1 MNNHDLE
8 RIGKVV
14 SIYMA
19 SHPAQATQYEAAD
32 LVNETVLIQLEGYGA
47 SRLDGDLQYSVLMA
61 ARRLARVDLKEK
73 TGHDFTYEEGSSPSG
88 RRNTEDD
95 FAQQIEIDD
104 WVASTLTQDQQFI
117 VSHLVGGFTQDDIA
131 AKVGVS
137 SSTIQRAVEEIREI
151 AKEHFDVN

>member
-32 LVNETVLIQLEGYGA
+32 LVNETVLILLEGYGGA
-47 SRLDGDLQYSVLMA
+47 KLDGDLQYSVLMA
-61 ARRLARVDLKEK
+61 ARRLARVNLKEK

-95 FAQQIEIDD
+95 FVQQMDIDD
-104 WVASTLTQDQQFI
+104 WIQTELTQDQQFI
-117 VSHLVGGFTQDDIA
+117 VNHLVSGHTQDDIA

-151 AKEHFDVN
+151 TKEHFDVN

>member
-1 MNNHDLE
+1 MNDTDIEMITKLSHAH
-8 RIGKVV
+8 IQ
-14 SIYMA
+14 
-19 SHPAQATQYEAAD
+19 SHPAQAKHYECGD
-32 LVNETVLIQLEGYGA
+32 LVNETVLVLLEGYSGCK
-47 SRLDGDLQYSVLMA
+47 LDGKLSFAVRHA
-61 ARRLARVDLKEK
+61 SERLARVELKEK
-73 TGHDFTYEEGSSPSG
+73 TGHDFSYEEGSSPSG

-104 WVASTLTQDQQFI
+104 WVASTLTQDQQFV

-137 SSTIQRAVEEIREI
+137 SSTIQRTIDEIREI

>member
-32 LVNETVLIQLEGYGA
+32 LVNETVLILLEGYGGA
-47 SRLDGDLQYSVLMA
+47 KLDGDLQYSVLMA

-73 TGHDFTYEEGSSPSG
+73 TGHDFSYEEGSSPSG

-95 FAQQIEIDD
+95 FVQQMDIDD
-104 WVASTLTQDQQFI
+104 WIQTELTQDQQFI
-117 VSHLVGGFTQDDIA
+117 VNHLVANFTQDDIA

>member
-32 LVNETVLIQLEGYGA
+32 LVNETVLILLEGYGGA
-47 SRLDGDLQYSVLMA
+47 KLDGDLQYSVLMA

-73 TGHDFTYEEGSSPSG
+73 TGHDFSYEEGSSPSG

-95 FAQQIEIDD
+95 FVQQMEIDD
-104 WVASTLTQDQQFI
+104 WIQTELTQDQQF
-117 VSHLVGGFTQDDIA
+117 VVNHLVSGHTQDEIA

-151 AKEHFDVN
+151 TKEHFDVN

>member
-14 SIYMA
+14 STYMA

-32 LVNETVLIQLEGYGA
+32 LVNETVLILLEGYGGA
-47 SRLDGDLQYSVLMA
+47 KLDGDLQYSVLMA
-61 ARRLARVDLKEK
+61 ARRLARLDLKEK
-73 TGHDFTYEEGSSPSG
+73 TGHDFSYEEGSSPSG

-95 FAQQIEIDD
+95 FTQQIEIDD
-104 WVASTLTQDQQFI
+104 WVASTLTQDQQFV

-137 SSTIQRAVEEIREI
+137 SSTIQRTIDEIREI

>member
-32 LVNETVLIQLEGYGA
+32 LVNETVLILLEGYGGA
-47 SRLDGDLQYSVLMA
+47 KLDGDLQYSVLMA
-61 ARRLARVDLKEK
+61 ARRLARVNLKEK

>member
-32 LVNETVLIQLEGYGA
+32 LVNETVLILLEGYGGA
-47 SRLDGDLQYSVLMA
+47 KLDGDLQYAVLMA
-61 ARRLARVDLKEK
+61 ARRLARVNLKEK

-95 FAQQIEIDD
+95 FVQQMDIDD
-104 WVASTLTQDQQFI
+104 WIRMELTQDQQFI
-117 VSHLVGGFTQDDIA
+117 VKHLVAGHTQEDIA

-151 AKEHFDVN
+151 TKEHFDVN

>member
-14 SIYMA
+14 SVYMA

-32 LVNETVLIQLEGYGA
+32 LVNETVLVLLEGYGGA
-47 SRLDGDLQYSVLMA
+47 KLDGDLQYSVLMA

-95 FAQQIEIDD
+95 FVQQIEIDD

-117 VSHLVGGFTQDDIA
+117 VSHLVDGYTQDDIA

>member
-32 LVNETVLIQLEGYGA
+32 LVNETVLILLEGYGGA
-47 SRLDGDLQYSVLMA
+47 KLDGDLQYSVLMA
-61 ARRLARVDLKEK
+61 ARRLARVNLKEK

-95 FAQQIEIDD
+95 FVQQMDIDD

-117 VSHLVGGFTQDDIA
+117 VNHLVAGFTQDDIA

-151 AKEHFDVN
+151 TKEHFDVN

>member
-32 LVNETVLIQLEGYGA
+32 LVNETVLILLEGYGGA
-47 SRLDGDLQYSVLMA
+47 KLDGDLQYSVLMA
-61 ARRLARVDLKEK
+61 ARRLARVNLKEK

-95 FAQQIEIDD
+95 FVQQMDIDD
-104 WVASTLTQDQQFI
+104 WIQTELTQDQQF
-117 VSHLVGGFTQDDIA
+117 VVNHLVSGHTQDEIA

-151 AKEHFDVN
+151 TKEHFDVN

>member
-32 LVNETVLIQLEGYGA
+32 LVNETVLILLEGYGGA
-47 SRLDGDLQYSVLMA
+47 KLDGDLQYSVLMA

-95 FAQQIEIDD
+95 FVQQMDIDD
-104 WVASTLTQDQQFI
+104 WVQTELTQDQQFV
-117 VSHLVGGFTQDDIA
+117 VSHLVSGHTQDDIA

-137 SSTIQRAVEEIREI
+137 RSTIKRTIDEIREI

>member
-32 LVNETVLIQLEGYGA
+32 LVNETVLVLLEGYGGA
-47 SRLDGDLQYSVLMA
+47 KLDGDLQYSVLMA

-95 FAQQIEIDD
+95 FVQQIEIDD

-117 VSHLVGGFTQDDIA
+117 VSHLVDGFTQDDIA

>member
-32 LVNETVLIQLEGYGA
+32 LVNETVLILLEGYGGA
-47 SRLDGDLQYSVLMA
+47 KLDGDLQYAVLMA
-61 ARRLARVDLKEK
+61 ARRLARVNLKEK
-73 TGHDFTYEEGSSPSG
+73 TGHDFTHEEGSSPSG

-95 FAQQIEIDD
+95 FVQQMDIDD
-104 WVASTLTQDQQFI
+104 WVQTELTQDQQF
-117 VSHLVGGFTQDDIA
+117 VVRHLVAGFTQDDIA

-151 AKEHFDVN
+151 TKEHFDVN

>member
-32 LVNETVLIQLEGYGA
+32 LVNETVLILLEGYGGA
-47 SRLDGDLQYSVLMA
+47 KLDGDLQYSVLMA
-61 ARRLARVDLKEK
+61 ARRLARVNLKEK

-95 FAQQIEIDD
+95 FVQQMDIDD
-104 WVASTLTQDQQFI
+104 WVASTLTQDQQF
-117 VSHLVGGFTQDDIA
+117 VVNHLVSGHTQDDIA

-151 AKEHFDVN
+151 TKEHFDVN

>member
-32 LVNETVLIQLEGYGA
+32 LVNETVLILLEGYGGA
-47 SRLDGDLQYSVLMA
+47 KLDGDLQYSVLMA
-61 ARRLARVDLKEK
+61 ARRLARVELKEK

-95 FAQQIEIDD
+95 FVQQMDIDD
-104 WVASTLTQDQQFI
+104 WVQTELTQDQQFI
-117 VSHLVGGFTQDDIA
+117 VNHLVAGFTQDDIA

-137 SSTIQRAVEEIREI
+137 RSTIKRTIDEIREI

>member
-8 RIGKVV
+8 RISKVV

-19 SHPAQATQYEAAD
+19 SHPSQAAQYEAAD
-32 LVNETVLIQLEGYGA
+32 LVNETVLVLLEGYGG
-47 SRLDGDLQYSVLMA
+47 SKIEGDLKYTVLHA
-61 ARRLARVDLKEK
+61 AERLARVDLKEK

-95 FAQQIEIDD
+95 FVQQIEIDD

-117 VSHLVGGFTQDDIA
+117 VSHLVDGFTQDDIA

>member
-32 LVNETVLIQLEGYGA
+32 LVNETVLILLEGYGGA
-47 SRLDGDLQYSVLMA
+47 KLDGDLQYSVLMA
-61 ARRLARVDLKEK
+61 ARRLARVNLKEK

-95 FAQQIEIDD
+95 FVQQMDIDD

-117 VSHLVGGFTQDDIA
+117 VNHLVSGHTQDDIA

-151 AKEHFDVN
+151 TKEHFDVN

>member
-32 LVNETVLIQLEGYGA
+32 LVNETVLILLLAYGGA
-47 SRLDGDLQYSVLMA
+47 KLDGDLQYAVLMA

-73 TGHDFTYEEGSSPSG
+73 TGHDFSYEEGSSPSG

-95 FAQQIEIDD
+95 FVQQMEIDD
-104 WVASTLTQDQQFI
+104 WIQTELTQDQQF
-117 VSHLVGGFTQDDIA
+117 VVNHLVSGHTQDEIA

-151 AKEHFDVN
+151 TREHFDVN

>member
-1 MNNHDLE
+1 MNNNDLE

-32 LVNETVLIQLEGYGA
+32 LVNETVLILLEGYGGA
-47 SRLDGDLQYSVLMA
+47 KLDGDLQYSVLMA

-73 TGHDFTYEEGSSPSG
+73 TGHDFSCEEGSSPSG

-117 VSHLVGGFTQDDIA
+117 VSHLVDGFTQDDIA